1 MKTFAAHFKTED
13 GVLLSALETTGY
25 VVSNDEVFQVRSLEL
40 SAHVAA
46 DREPLHLVAKAVVE
60 CYKST
65 NNSNDVGKPANVIPG
80 LFSTATAAFTFMA
93 EKRMRQALECS
104 AKAAKCAGGAA

>member
-13 GVLLSALETTGY
+13 GVLLSALETTGHI
-25 VVSNDEVFQVRSLEL
+25 VSNDEVHQVRTIEL
-40 SAHVAA
+40 SAHVAN
-46 DREPLHLVAKAVVE
+46 DREPLHLVVKAIVD

-65 NNSNDVGKPANVIPG
+65 TNGNDVGKPAEVIPG
-80 LFSTATAAFTFMA
+80 MFSTATAAFTFMA
-93 EKRMRQALECS
+93 EKRMKQALECS